1 MIAWE
6 GFGVRVEREGERKV
20 RASAAATNER
30 VKIES
35 GEERREKGR
44 RRLVK
49 LTKTGSETGFAAA
62 CTVNTQKTTFDCA
75 ENLAH
80 RQHSLR
86 D

>member
-1 MIAWE
+1 M
-6 GFGVRVEREGERKV
+6 REGERKV

-49 LTKTGSETGFAAA
+49 LTKTGSTGSEAGSTGFAAA
-62 CTVNTQKTTFDCA
+62 RTVNTQKTRFDCA

-80 RQHSLR
+80 
-86 D
+86 